1 MKPAFSQVAAVQRTA
16 HKTDRAGSRI
26 QHWAIGSIVP
36 TCNSSEQLRMILGF
50 LSLSRFAFGVV
61 TTLIVLAILLNGFA
75 LAQTTSPDDNTAI
88 TKTAL
93 DYIEGWY
100 EGDGARMERAL
111 HPELAKR
118 MISTDPKT
126 GRSQFNHMGAM
137 ALVQRTRDGGGK
149 KTPPDRQL
157 KEVTILDRFNNAA
170 VVKIVASD
178 WIDYLEMAKVSGD
191 WKIINVLWELKPRP
205 ENK

>member
-1 MKPAFSQVAAVQRTA
+1 MKKIILLIVPAF
-16 HKTDRAGSRI
+16 
-26 QHWAIGSIVP
+26 
-36 TCNSSEQLRMILGF
+36 L
-50 LSLSRFAFGVV
+50 LSGIA
-61 TTLIVLAILLNGFA
+61 N
-75 LAQTTSPDDNTAI
+75 AQTTSSDESAAI

-100 EGDGARMERAL
+100 AGDAARMERAL

-137 ALVQRTRDGGGK
+137 ALVERSRDGSGK
-149 KTPPDRQL
+149 KTPQDRQL
-157 KEVTILDRFNNAA
+157 KEVTILDRYNNAA

-178 WIDYLEMAKVSGD
+178 WIDYLEVAKFNGE
-191 WKIINVLWELKPRP
+191 WKIINVLWELKPKP
-205 ENK
+205 METEPAPSPQKP

>member
-1 MKPAFSQVAAVQRTA
+1 MK
-16 HKTDRAGSRI
+16 
-26 QHWAIGSIVP
+26 
-36 TCNSSEQLRMILGF
+36 
-50 LSLSRFAFGVV
+50 
-61 TTLIVLAILLNGFA
+61 TLIWLIATAILLNGVA
-75 LAQTTSPDDNTAI
+75 IAQTTSPDDSAAI

-100 EGDGARMERAL
+100 AGDAARMECAL

-118 MISTDPKT
+118 MISTDPKS

-149 KTPPDRQL
+149 KTPQDRQL
-157 KEVTILDRFNNAA
+157 KEVTILDRYNNAA

-178 WIDYLEMAKVSGD
+178 WIDYLEMGKFNGD
-191 WKIINVLWELKPRP
+191 WKIINVLWELKPKP
-205 ENK
+205 ATQ

>member
-1 MKPAFSQVAAVQRTA
+1 MKKLIWLVASTLLL
-16 HKTDRAGSRI
+16 KGI
-26 QHWAIGSIVP
+26 AI
-36 TCNSSEQLRMILGF
+36 
-50 LSLSRFAFGVV
+50 
-61 TTLIVLAILLNGFA
+61 
-75 LAQTTSPDDNTAI
+75 AQIASPDDNEAI

-100 EGDGARMERAL
+100 TGDAARMERAL

-137 ALVQRTRDGGGK
+137 ALVQHTRDGGGK
-149 KTPPDRQL
+149 KTPQDRQL
-157 KEVTILDRFNNAA
+157 KEVTILDRYNNAA

-178 WIDYLEMAKVSGD
+178 WIDYLEVAKFNGE
-191 WKIINVLWELKPRP
+191 WKIINVLWELKPKP
-205 ENK
+205 AMAEPALSPQKP